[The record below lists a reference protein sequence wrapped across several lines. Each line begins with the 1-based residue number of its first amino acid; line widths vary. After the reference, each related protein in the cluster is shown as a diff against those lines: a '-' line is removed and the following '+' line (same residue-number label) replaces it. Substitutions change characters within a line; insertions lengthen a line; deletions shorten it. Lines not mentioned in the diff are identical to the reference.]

1 MPKAHLLLL
10 ALSFYTR
17 IPVSNNLDYTKLPEA
32 SVLLP
37 LVGWLVGGLSGLCF
51 YFTAQWWDQTTAVI
65 MSLICGILLTGAFH
79 EDGFADVCDGFG
91 GGYNKERTLAIM
103 KDSQIG
109 AYGALGLIVLMG
121 LKASLLSSLPALMVP
136 YILMAGH
143 SFSRFSPLLL
153 MFCYDYARTGKSKSG
168 ASVYKP
174 NANEVVFAGI
184 ISLMPFFV
192 LPINTLLAI
201 PLILLVTWQ
210 LGRYFHRH
218 IGGYTGDCLGASQQ
232 VAEVVFYLTTGAL
245 WTST

>member
-1 MPKAHLLLL
+1 MPKTDLLLL

-17 IPVSNNLDYTKLPEA
+17 IPVRNNLDYKKLPEA

-37 LVGWLVGGLSGLCF
+37 LVGWVIGGLSGLCF
-51 YFTAQWWDQTTAVI
+51 YLSVQFWDHTTAVI
-65 MSLICGILLTGAFH
+65 LSLICGILLTGAFH

-91 GGYNKERTLAIM
+91 GGYNKECILEIM

-109 AYGALGLIVLMG
+109 AYGALGLILLMG
-121 LKASLLSSLPALMVP
+121 LKVSLLSSLPTLLLPWV
-136 YILMAGH
+136 LLAGH
-143 SFSRFSPLLL
+143 SLSRFSPLLL
-153 MFCYDYARTGKSKSG
+153 MFCYDYARTGSSKSG

-174 NANEVVFAGI
+174 KTNELIFAGI
-184 ISLMPFFV
+184 ISLIPFILLQINILLTF
-192 LPINTLLAI
+192 PI
-201 PLILLVTWQ
+201 ILLVTWL

-232 VAEVVFYLTTGAL
+232 VAEVVFYLTASAL

>member
-1 MPKAHLLLL
+1 MPKTHLLLL

-17 IPVSNNLDYTKLPEA
+17 IPVRNNLDYTKLPEA

-51 YFTAQWWDQTTAVI
+51 YFTAQWWDYTTAI
-65 MSLICGILLTGAFH
+65 ILSLICGISLTGAFH

-91 GGYNKERTLAIM
+91 GGYNKERILEIM

-109 AYGALGLIVLMG
+109 AYGAMGLILLLA
-121 LKASLLSSLPALMVP
+121 LKVSLLSSLPAI
-136 YILMAGH
+136 ILPCTLLAGH
-143 SFSRFSPLLL
+143 SLSRFSPLLL
-153 MFCYDYARTGKSKSG
+153 MFCYDYARTGNNKSG

-174 NANEVVFAGI
+174 KTNELVFAGI
-184 ISLMPFFV
+184 ISLIPFFL

-201 PLILLVTWQ
+201 PLTLLVTWQ

-232 VAEVVFYLTTGAL
+232 VAEVVFYLTASAL

>member
-1 MPKAHLLLL
+1 MPNAHLVLL

-32 SVLLP
+32 SIFLP
-37 LVGWLVGGLSGLCF
+37 LIGWIVGGLSGLCF

-65 MSLICGILLTGAFH
+65 LSLVCGILLTGAFH

-91 GGYNKERTLAIM
+91 GGYGKERILEIM

-109 AYGALGLIVLMG
+109 TYGALGLILLIG
-121 LKASLLSSLPALMVP
+121 LKASLLCSLPALMVP
-136 YILMAGH
+136 FTVLAGH
-143 SFSRFSPLLL
+143 SFSRFFPLLL
-153 MFCYDYARTGKSKSG
+153 MFCYDYARTVPSKSG

-174 NANEVVFAGI
+174 KANELVLAGI
-184 ISLMPFFV
+184 ISLIPFIL
-192 LPINTLLAI
+192 LPINTWLAI
-201 PLILLVTWQ
+201 PLIMLVSWQ
-210 LGRYFHRH
+210 LGRYFYRH

-232 VAEVVFYLTTGAL
+232 VAEVVFYLTAGAL